1 MINAYDDATR
11 DKVVEH
17 GTEVAGTTTDI
28 KDALARAKEVEQVFD
43 CVGVL

>member
-1 MINAYDDATR
+1 MIDAYDDAIR
-11 DKVVEH
+11 DKVVEY

-28 KDALARAKEVEQVFD
+28 KDALARAKKVEQVFD